1 MQTKLKSL
9 LFERNISQYK
19 LAEQMN
25 MAPRTFS
32 DKMRGKSDFTFTE
45 VYELCKILQIENPLD
60 IFISQK
66 RKNEMR

>member
-45 VYELCKILQIENPLD
+45 VYELCNILQIENPLD
-60 IFISQK
+60 IFIP
-66 RKNEMR
+66 KNNQ